1 MVTGQLKQDGQI
13 YTLHDTKGYLK
24 NIEVDLDYVPE
35 STGENLDSLVRTN
48 AFWCFLKEEEGTG
61 LFKTILY
68 RKTVENKI
76 MVLGG
81 ETSPEKTKRNSMR
94 AYGDYVYYL
103 PKVKESQLT
112 RLSEAEKGLYI
123 THALHGDRSG
133 VHEPRIRF
141 MAQKRSHDWR
151 GANGCFS

>member
-1 MVTGQLKQDGQI
+1 MVTGQLRQDGQI

-81 ETSPEKTKRNSMR
+81 KHLQRRPQ
-94 AYGDYVYYL
+94 GILCV
-103 PKVKESQLT
+103 LT
-112 RLSEAEKGLYI
+112 AITYI
-123 THALHGDRSG
+123 PA
-133 VHEPRIRF
+133 
-141 MAQKRSHDWR
+141 
-151 GANGCFS
+151 